1 MLFRSSNGS
10 VVYQEQ
16 TNSSG
21 SVVGSYLRY
30 TGAAV
35 QWAASD
41 LASSLSQGSQ
51 WLAAAGPL
59 LEVFNPSQSS
69 QGFRLFSSPEAP
81 FQLPGASLSSL
92 SAATPVLSV
101 DAPWTR
107 FNPAQA
113 INPSNSSLYLPGLN
127 ARTGEIVSYY
137 VDPTPQTLN
146 RPLVK
151 QVNPGDAV
159 AGSNLWTNVNLGPA
173 QLQGAPVV
181 NGAPLVQARYVSGFS
196 NLVESPPAGT
206 ATSLPQVSQ
215 GQTLYLQPSSDG
227 NGVLVYLDAAA
238 QQPLTFSGG
247 ATSTGQDYLLMTLTN
262 WQQQNTPVHGLTNRD
277 QVQLISLG
285 NDYYQVVNPGI
296 DFARALPV
304 QLFADQVTAGTTLS
318 TQAPNPSTTP
328 GIAGGVMLNAAI
340 DAKNRTVTLAR
351 SERLPTPT
359 ANAKWLNTFAEK
371 AKAHTT
377 SRDKIVTALVGTTV
391 QGEILPKFG
400 LTPTQ
405 ANQTTN
411 ATWGVVGALSI
422 NQANQVAQVNLAST
436 AQIEAAGD
444 VGINS
449 TVFELDHTGAIAEM
463 MLESA
468 KFSLAIA
475 AANTAINSQ
484 ATNSIGGTI
493 SSQGSVN
500 PTASVVNPSATW
512 FPLVSIASA
521 YSSADSGTTSKKK
534 KVDTTLANLTKAI
547 IKEIGRAHV

>member
-1 MLFRSSNGS
+1 M
-10 VVYQEQ
+10 
-16 TNSSG
+16 
-21 SVVGSYLRY
+21 
-30 TGAAV
+30 
-35 QWAASD
+35 
-41 LASSLSQGSQ
+41 
-51 WLAAAGPL
+51 
-59 LEVFNPSQSS
+59 
-69 QGFRLFSSPEAP
+69 
-81 FQLPGASLSSL
+81 
-92 SAATPVLSV
+92 
-101 DAPWTR
+101 
-107 FNPAQA
+107 
-113 INPSNSSLYLPGLN
+113 
-127 ARTGEIVSYY
+127 
-137 VDPTPQTLN
+137 
-146 RPLVK
+146 
-151 QVNPGDAV
+151 
-159 AGSNLWTNVNLGPA
+159 
-173 QLQGAPVV
+173 
-181 NGAPLVQARYVSGFS
+181 
-196 NLVESPPAGT
+196 
-206 ATSLPQVSQ
+206 SQ

-318 TQAPNPSTTP
+318 TQAPNPSTTLAA
-328 GIAGGVMLNAAI
+328 AGTTTAVATSGVAGVTLNAAI

-359 ANAKWLNTFAEK
+359 ANASWLSDGKEIYKGFTYK
-371 AKAHTT
+371 SSKLL
-377 SRDKIVTALVGTTV
+377 TALVGKTV
-391 QGEILPKFG
+391 QGKILPKVG

-411 ATWGVVGALSI
+411 ATWGVAGAVSI

-436 AQIEAAGD
+436 AQIDAAGD

-449 TVFELDHTGAIAEM
+449 RVFELDNTGAITEM
-463 MLESA
+463 GLESA

-475 AANTAINSQ
+475 AANTAITSK
-484 ATNSIGGTI
+484 ATNNIGGTI

-512 FPLVSIASA
+512 FPLVSIA
-521 YSSADSGTTSKKK
+521 
-534 KVDTTLANLTKAI
+534 
-547 IKEIGRAHV
+547 